1 MSIEEKFD
9 AEQYLDFHF
18 GRKEQYS
25 RQLVIVAM
33 SRFCYT
39 STRHLI
45 TKAIAN
51 RPKEV
56 RQSFQVAAHDS
67 LYEAAIRIKTE
78 WMTEGLITPS
88 VTDSV
93 GAFDIYMKLK
103 AGIPEDMITPSMFMP
118 GYGFE
123 QDDKAIQN

>member
-1 MSIEEKFD
+1 MSIEDKFNS
-9 AEQYLDFHF
+9 EEYLDFHF

-45 TKAIAN
+45 TKAIAG

-103 AGIPEDMITPSMFMP
+103 AGIPEDMITPSMFVS
-118 GYGFE
+118 GYGPE
-123 QDDKAIQN
+123 QGHKFNEN

>member
-45 TKAIAN
+45 TRAIAD

-56 RQSFQVAAHDS
+56 RQGFQVAAHDS

-78 WMTEGLITPS
+78 WREGLITPS
-88 VTDSV
+88 VTNSI
-93 GAFDIYMKLK
+93 GAFDIYLKLK
-103 AGIPEDMITPSMFMP
+103 AGIPEDMITPSMFVP
-118 GYGFE
+118 GYGSE
-123 QDDKAIQN
+123 QDDKVIQN